1 MAVPL
6 MDLTRQY
13 QSLKSDIDA
22 AVQRVFEHSRFIL
35 GPEVADFE
43 NAVAQK
49 LGAKQAV
56 GVASGSDALILGLHA
71 VGVGP
76 QDEVVVP
83 AFSFF
88 ASAGSVSRLW
98 AKPVFCDIRPDDYN
112 MDPEGLEKAITPK
125 TKAIMPV
132 HLYGQLADMEPI
144 KKTADAHNIPI
155 VEDAAQAIGA
165 THKGTVA
172 GRWGHAGCFS
182 FFPTK
187 NLGAAGDGGMV
198 ISDHEDVA
206 DRVRLLRT
214 HGARPKYF
222 HKLIGF
228 NSRLDALQAAL
239 LGVKLAHLDSWT
251 ERRRALADVYD
262 RELKGVGD
270 LILPKRNADG
280 YHIFHQYTL
289 ATEKRDAMRDH
300 LKSKGIGIEVYYP
313 VPLHL
318 QECYADLGGK
328 PGDLPVAEKAAQTVF
343 SIPIFPDMTE
353 SEQAEVI
360 DAVKSFFA

>member
-13 QSLKSDIDA
+13 HSMKPEIDA
-22 AVQRVFEHSRFIL
+22 ALLRVFEHSKFVL
-35 GPEVADFE
+35 GPEVSDFE

-49 LGAKQAV
+49 LGVKHVV

-76 QDEVVVP
+76 EDEVIVP

-112 MDPEGLEKAITPK
+112 IDPDGIEELITPK

-132 HLYGQLADMEPI
+132 HLYGQLADMDPI
-144 KKTADAHNIPI
+144 KAIADKHGIPI

-165 THKGTVA
+165 TYKGTPA
-172 GRWGHAGCFS
+172 GRWGRVGCFS

-198 ISDHEDVA
+198 TSDDDRAA
-206 DRVRLLRT
+206 DQVRLLRT

-239 LGVKLAHLDSWT
+239 LGVKLTHLDGWT
-251 ERRRALADVYD
+251 ERRRAIADVYD
-262 RELKGVGD
+262 RELAGVGD
-270 LILPKRNADG
+270 LVLPKRLPNRH
-280 YHIFHQYTL
+280 HIFHQYTL
-289 ATEKRDAMRDH
+289 ATAKRDALRDH
-300 LKSKGIGIEVYYP
+300 LKSRNIGFEVYYP

-318 QECYADLGGK
+318 QECYLDLGGK

-360 DAVKSFFA
+360 DAIKSFFA